1 MPGGEIERLRELL
14 ARVDLAL
21 VEGMNERLRLVA
33 ELKRVKDELGIAF
46 LDPDREAY
54 MLRWLQERN
63 PGPLGDEGLRELYTE
78 LLALTKRELGG
89 R

>member
-1 MPGGEIERLRELL
+1 VSGNEIERLRGRL
-14 ARVDLAL
+14 AEVDLAI
-21 VEGMNERLRLVA
+21 VEGVNERLRLVA

-46 LDPDREAY
+46 LDRDREAF
-54 MLRWLQERN
+54 MLEWLRERN
-63 PGPLGDEGLRELYTE
+63 SGPLGDEGLRALHAE